1 MHARLLYLTI
11 LVAITALALVACGG
25 DDGTAKAPRQ
35 SVSIRSMPTK
45 APTVPPPTV
54 PPAPTPTAS
63 GTVIRVINHDTAGS
77 GKYEFEPSEFNFK
90 LGETVTFE
98 IVGETELHSFTVD
111 DLGIDVDV
119 DATETPNK
127 IETLVHTFDKAGTF
141 KLICIYHEGFGM
153 LGTITVQ

>member
-77 GKYEFEPSEFNFK
+77 GKYAISAVTPSTCWTCPW
-90 LGETVTFE
+90 LTGSSTPTF
-98 IVGETELHSFTVD
+98 IWQG
-111 DLGIDVDV
+111 
-119 DATETPNK
+119 N
-127 IETLVHTFDKAGTF
+127 
-141 KLICIYHEGFGM
+141 
-153 LGTITVQ
+153 